1 MPRSS
6 PQAPLQRQDL
16 DEVKQQLV
24 VLVSVI
30 TTVFVLCPEWLQF
43 YRNLCAIPL
52 LAWLTARAF
61 DFVIKL
67 DKAWDNAPAMVK
79 YFVPIDFPM
88 ITPPYEQIRG
98 LTKRRIDIASIK
110 LRRFVSE
117 LRRILIA
124 LVNWIL
130 CQMPRDPF
138 TSDSPGS
145 QQEKPKPAPKP
156 DGWVLILV
164 ATPLIY
170 NDISFHFGP
179 DTITEVT
186 DEILWESSDVSA
198 IPSIFPSTILEVE
211 LTLCLIPKSIWYS
224 SKTVLEKF
232 MTGLYW
238 HHQPGNVASRGDQW
252 DETRIRSI
260 SKVEVIGHIKD
271 HNKIDQ
277 VHEEFDSLRLE
288 WNDVNKY
295 WNNIDF
301 AIILAF
307 LLVGT
312 SSTNI
317 CKQIFG
323 HFANLRIQEAQR
335 TYDLNR
341 SRFGAGAAVL
351 TLLTGGLAAPL
362 TIPMMMGASAAE
374 MPMSSRDRYLW
385 EKRTSRCQELSEK
398 NEALAAIIEVEEIKA
413 YTPKASIMP
422 PAMESSWFV
431 DDAW

>member
-6 PQAPLQRQDL
+6 PQAPLQRHDL
-16 DEVKQQLV
+16 DVVKQQLV
-24 VLVSVI
+24 VLVSVV
-30 TTVFVLCPEWLQF
+30 TTVIVLCPEWLQF

-52 LAWLTARAF
+52 LAWLTSRGF

-67 DKAWDNAPAMVK
+67 DKAWDSAPAMVK
-79 YFVPIDFPM
+79 YFVPVDFPT

-98 LTKRRIDIASIK
+98 LTKRRMEITTIK
-110 LRRFVSE
+110 LRRFASE
-117 LRRILIA
+117 MRRILLA

-130 CQMPRDPF
+130 CQMPRDTF

-145 QQEKPKPAPKP
+145 QQDKPAPKPKP
-156 DGWVLILV
+156 DGWVAILV
-164 ATPLIY
+164 ATPLIF
-170 NDISFHFGP
+170 NDISFSFGP
-179 DTITEVT
+179 DTIREIC
-186 DEILWESSDVSA
+186 DEILWESTEVST
-198 IPSIFPSTILEVE
+198 IPPICPSTNLQVE
-211 LTLCLIPKSIWYS
+211 LTLCLIPKSIWHS

-252 DETRIRSI
+252 DETRIRNI
-260 SKVEVIGHIKD
+260 SRAQVIGHIKD

-277 VHEEFDSLRLE
+277 VNEEFDSLRLE
-288 WNDVNKY
+288 WNDTNKY

-307 LLVGT
+307 LFVGI
-312 SSTNI
+312 SSTEI
-317 CKQIFG
+317 CKKIFDQ
-323 HFANLRIQEAQR
+323 FASLRMEEAQR
-335 TYDLNR
+335 NYDLNR

-374 MPMSSRDRYLW
+374 VTMSSRDRYLW
-385 EKRTSRCQELSEK
+385 DQRMSRCKDISERY
-398 NEALAAIIEVEEIKA
+398 ESLTALVEVEEIKVF
-413 YTPKASIMP
+413 TPKAPIMA

>member
-1 MPRSS
+1 MPPSS

-16 DEVKQQLV
+16 DVVKQQLV

-30 TTVFVLCPEWLQF
+30 TTIFVLCPEWLQF

-52 LAWLTARAF
+52 LAWLTSRAF
-61 DFVIKL
+61 DYVILL
-67 DKAWDNAPAMVK
+67 DKAWDNAPTMVK
-79 YFVPIDFPM
+79 YFVPIDFPR

-98 LTKRRIDIASIK
+98 LTRRKLDIASIK
-110 LRRFVSE
+110 MRRFASE
-117 LRRILIA
+117 IRRVLLA

-130 CQMPRDPF
+130 CQMSRA
-138 TSDSPGS
+138 SDSSES
-145 QQEKPKPAPKP
+145 QQQKPKPTPKP
-156 DGWVLILV
+156 DGWIVIIV
-164 ATPLIY
+164 ATPLIC

-179 DTITEVT
+179 DTVTEIT
-186 DEILWESSDVSA
+186 DEILWETSNVST
-198 IPSIFPSTILEVE
+198 IPSLVPSTSLEVE
-211 LTLCLIPKSIWYS
+211 LTLCLIPKSIWQS

-238 HHQPGNVASRGDQW
+238 HHQSGNAQSRGDQW
-252 DETRIRSI
+252 DEIRIRSI
-260 SKVEVIGHIKD
+260 SKAQVIGHIKD

-277 VHEEFDSLRLE
+277 VSEEFDTLRLE
-288 WNDVNKY
+288 WNDVDKY

-307 LLVGT
+307 LLVGN
-312 SSTNI
+312 SSTDI
-317 CKQIFG
+317 CKKIFDQ
-323 HFANLRIQEAQR
+323 FTSLRLQEAQR
-335 TYDLNR
+335 NYDLNR

-374 MPMSSRDRYLW
+374 MTMSSRDRYLW
-385 EKRTSRCQELSEK
+385 EKRTNRCKELSEK
-398 NEALAAIIEVEEIKA
+398 NKVLAAIIEVEEIKV